1 MNPAPSNYSS
11 FFKTLRFKGISK
23 NRIANTQVCRVKNK
37 VPKIAVV
44 LLSGGLDSAT
54 VLYFAQ
60 AQGYK
65 CQALIFNYG
74 QLHKKEVNC
83 AVKIAKASGCA
94 YRILKINFPWK
105 GSALL
110 DKKIKVRKEITSG
123 VPATYVPARNIIFLS
138 FALSLAE
145 VIKASAIFIGAH
157 VQDYSGYP
165 DCRVEFFK
173 AFVKMAKEGI
183 AAKHKIEILAPLLN
197 KNKSQII
204 SLGRKFGVPFNLT
217 WSCYRA
223 GKKPCGECASCYYR
237 AKGFKEAG
245 LADPLINI

>member
-1 MNPAPSNYSS
+1 MKS
-11 FFKTLRFKGISK
+11 KISK
-23 NRIANTQVCRVKNK
+23 T
-37 VPKIAVV
+37 AVV

-60 AQGYK
+60 ALGFK
-65 CQALIFNYG
+65 CQALIFDYG
-74 QLHKKEVNC
+74 QRHKQEVAC

-94 YRILKINFPWK
+94 YRILKIDFPWK

-110 DKKIKVRKEITSG
+110 DKKIKVPKEIAPG

-145 VIKASAIFIGAH
+145 VIKAQAIFIGAH
-157 VQDYSGYP
+157 AQDYSGYP
-165 DCRVEFFK
+165 DCRPEFFK
-173 AFVKMAKEGI
+173 AFVKMAKVGI
-183 AAKHKIEILAPLLN
+183 AAKHRIQILTPLLN

-204 SLGRKFGVPFNLT
+204 SLGRELGVSFNLT
-217 WSCYRA
+217 WSCYRS
-223 GKKPCGECASCYYR
+223 GKQPCGKCDSCYYR

-245 LADPLINI
+245 LIDPLVKR

>member
-1 MNPAPSNYSS
+1 MKS
-11 FFKTLRFKGISK
+11 KISK
-23 NRIANTQVCRVKNK
+23 T
-37 VPKIAVV
+37 AVV

-54 VLYFAQ
+54 VLYLAK

-65 CQALIFNYG
+65 CQALIFDYG
-74 QLHKKEVNC
+74 QRHKQEVGC
-83 AVKIAKASGCA
+83 AVKIAQASGCA
-94 YRILKINFPWK
+94 HRILKISFPWK

-110 DKKIKVRKEITSG
+110 DKKIKIPKKITQG
-123 VPATYVPARNIIFLS
+123 IPVTYVPGRNIIFLS

-145 VIKASAIFIGAH
+145 VIKAQAIFIGAH
-157 VQDYSGYP
+157 AQDYSGYP

-173 AFVKMAKEGI
+173 AFIKMSKVGL
-183 AAKHKIEILAPLLN
+183 AAKHKIQILAPLLN

-204 SLGRKFGVPFNLT
+204 SLGRALGVPFNLT

-223 GKKPCGECASCYYR
+223 GNQPCGKCDSCYYR

-245 LADPLINI
+245 LIDPLVKR